1 MVDSFRKTVIA
12 SGAVGIGISLALFFA
27 SWWMHAFDLLVVPQF
42 PGFLIASFLW
52 GYPGF
57 AHNSSSHGGAVFF
70 PYVMVVVNSLF
81 YAAITCAAISISKRV
96 TAKLPS
102 A

>member
-1 MVDSFRKTVIA
+1 LMVA
-12 SGAVGIGISLALFFA
+12 
-27 SWWMHAFDLLVVPQF
+27 
-42 PGFLIASFLW
+42 
-52 GYPGF
+52 
-57 AHNSSSHGGAVFF
+57 
-70 PYVMVVVNSLF
+70 VNSLF